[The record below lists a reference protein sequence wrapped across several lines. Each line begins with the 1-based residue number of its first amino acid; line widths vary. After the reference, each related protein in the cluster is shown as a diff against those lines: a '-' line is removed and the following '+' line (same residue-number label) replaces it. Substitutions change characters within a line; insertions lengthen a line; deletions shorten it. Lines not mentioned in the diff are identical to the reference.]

1 MNVRITSFPL
11 FIVLILSLP
20 SSAAEQGRMG
30 FSVNVVVEGSIFSPK
45 IKEIRI
51 TEVFSDSP
59 AEKAGLKIGQK
70 VLSIDG
76 CVIPGCS
83 ARKAKKIMNK
93 KPGEILVLEI
103 EKMDGTRE
111 LINIHAS

>member
-1 MNVRITSFPL
+1 MNIRWTSFPL

-20 SSAAEQGRMG
+20 SSAAEKGRMG
-30 FSVNVVVEGSIFSPK
+30 FSVNVVVEGNILSPK

-59 AEKAGLKIGQK
+59 AEKAGLEVGQK

-76 CVIPGCS
+76 CEIPGCS

-93 KPGEILVLEI
+93 KRGEVLVVEI
-103 EKMDGTRE
+103 EKIDGTRE
-111 LINIHAS
+111 LINIHAG